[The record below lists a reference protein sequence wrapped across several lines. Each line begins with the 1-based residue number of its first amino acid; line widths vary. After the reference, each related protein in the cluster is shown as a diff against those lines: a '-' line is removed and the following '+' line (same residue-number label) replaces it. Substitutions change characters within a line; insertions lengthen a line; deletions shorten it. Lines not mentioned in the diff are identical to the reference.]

1 MSNNI
6 KEELKQFSWLD
17 HLNELRKKGFYIV
30 IFFLLTF
37 LVGFFFAKPVFLFV
51 KTNPALENVTW
62 NVFHP
67 ADAFKI
73 YMKFALLNAL
83 VFSIPWTLLQ
93 IWLYVRPGLH
103 KHERKEILFY
113 IPFSFILF
121 LIGLS
126 ITYFFIVPFI
136 FSFISFLNKDL
147 GFVETYGV
155 TQYFS
160 FLFNILIPIS
170 LIFQLPALL
179 AFFTRIGL
187 LNPQFLVNIR
197 KHAYMGLIVLAAL
210 ITPPDLTMDIT
221 VAFLMIVLFEISILM
236 SRYIYKKH
244 VKVKRGHIKSITKE
258 V

>member
-1 MSNNI
+1 MNEI
-6 KEELKQFSWLD
+6 KEELQEFTWLN

-30 IFFLLTF
+30 IVFFLTF
-37 LVGFFFAKPVFLFV
+37 ILGFFFAKPAFMFI

-73 YMKFALLNAL
+73 YMKFALVNAL
-83 VFSIPWTLLQ
+83 IFSIPWTLLQ
-93 IWLYVRPGLH
+93 IWFYVRPGLH
-103 KHERKEILFY
+103 KHERKEVLFY
-113 IPFSFILF
+113 IPFAFLLF
-121 LIGLS
+121 LIGL
-126 ITYFFIVPFI
+126 ILTYFFIVPFI
-136 FSFISFLNKDL
+136 FSFISYLNKDL

-160 FLFNILIPIS
+160 FLFNIMIPIS
-170 LIFQLPALL
+170 LVFQLPALL

-187 LNPQFLVNIR
+187 LNPQFLVKIR

-221 VAFLMIVLFEISILM
+221 VASLMIVLFEISVIM
-236 SRYIYKKH
+236 SKYIFKKH
-244 VKVKRGHIKSITKE
+244 VQKKRVHIKSITQE

>member
-1 MSNNI
+1 MNEI
-6 KEELKQFSWLD
+6 KEELQEFTWLN

-30 IFFLLTF
+30 IVFFLTF
-37 LVGFFFAKPVFLFV
+37 ILGFFFAKPAFMFI

-73 YMKFALLNAL
+73 YMKFALVNAL
-83 VFSIPWTLLQ
+83 IFSIPWTLLQ
-93 IWLYVRPGLH
+93 IWFYVRPGLH
-103 KHERKEILFY
+103 KHERKEVLFY
-113 IPFSFILF
+113 IPFAFLLF
-121 LIGLS
+121 LIGL
-126 ITYFFIVPFI
+126 IFTYFFIVPFI
-136 FSFISFLNKDL
+136 FSFISYLNKDL

-160 FLFNILIPIS
+160 FLFNIMIPIS
-170 LIFQLPALL
+170 LVFQLPALL

-187 LNPQFLVNIR
+187 LNPQFLVKIR

-221 VAFLMIVLFEISILM
+221 VASLMIVLFEISVIM
-236 SRYIYKKH
+236 SKYIFKKH
-244 VKVKRGHIKSITKE
+244 VQKKRVHIKSITQE